1 MSLSVFPHVGL
12 TACLNLTSGEEL
24 TPLLLPGILVTW
36 SPTDIDI
43 GIKASLIQSYP
54 ILLSTLLTINRDQLS
69 VHDAGNAISLT
80 SPPLT
85 VYLAI
90 SSICDI
96 FGIQTG
102 LYKGIRSHR
111 HIVRVL
117 GALMVPLWL
126 TLTLAYW
133 FSSRAFIDSEAHVAA
148 DLWKWLVGFL
158 FGHLFFPVS
167 NTVASWIYTPVMIP
181 LFFLC
186 LFRRRSQVMADF
198 RAHREG
204 AAKPRRW
211 RISRTF
217 VKCAWY
223 FPS

>member
-1 MSLSVFPHVGL
+1 MSV
-12 TACLNLTSGEEL
+12 
-24 TPLLLPGILVTW
+24 LLPGILVTW
-36 SPTDIDI
+36 SPANIDV

-54 ILLSTLLTINRDQLS
+54 VLLSTLLSINRNQLS
-69 VHDAGNAISLT
+69 VYEAGSAISLT

-96 FGIQTG
+96 FGIKTD
-102 LYKGIRSHR
+102 LYKRVRSHR
-111 HIVRVL
+111 HVIRLL
-117 GALMVPLWL
+117 GALMLPLWL
-126 TLTLAYW
+126 ALTLTYW
-133 FSSRAFIDSEAHVAA
+133 FSSRAFVGSEAHVAA

-167 NTVASWIYTPVMIP
+167 NTVANWIYSPIMVL

-186 LFRRRSQVMADF
+186 LFRRRTQVMTDF

-204 AAKPRRW
+204 VSGPWVRW
-211 RISRTF
+211 KISWTF

-223 FPS
+223 FPLSWTLD